1 MFFFSFSTMLMD
13 SQLVWARDPHD
24 GYIQGRISEIGPAEF
39 EVSPVD
45 TKYPKRICSVE
56 DIFPSCEGNQ
66 DHDDNCKFY
75 LSFLRQQILNITI

>member
-1 MFFFSFSTMLMD
+1 MLMD
-13 SQLVWARDPHD
+13 SQLVWARDPND

-45 TKYPKRICSVE
+45 TKFPKRICSVE

-66 DHDDNCKFY
+66 DHDDNCKLKFKVSC
-75 LSFLRQQILNITI
+75 LC